1 MNKKIEGAIPFRKG
15 TYTKMSTP
23 GDFDSIATM
32 DSMSKD
38 MLKGAYAA
46 ISSVEGGWDFLASYS
61 PPENQGFMFVNP
73 VPPMLQKIQDAIL
86 DADGGHSG
94 ASYGWT
100 LRQIEYIAKNGWP
113 AFVDLWD
120 ETKQLKRKLAKLEAD
135 NAALRSQ
142 IKALVLPKKE
152 MTREEKI
159 RSALAKGCTGGDP
172 CEGCLARKNMLVE
185 DWEKE
190 KMAKEDK
197 PSTPLASA
205 LQNLATIGE
214 NLAKAGITNPSPLDM
229 AEASRNVPGFEG
241 QADAMKRF
249 AEGKMSYAE
258 MRSLC
263 G

>member
-1 MNKKIEGAIPFRKG
+1 
-15 TYTKMSTP
+15 MSTP
-23 GDFDSIATM
+23 GDFDSIVSM

-46 ISSVEGGWDFLASYS
+46 VSKVDGAWDFLARYS

-73 VPPMLQKIQDAIL
+73 VPPELQKIQDAIL

-120 ETKQLKRKLAKLEAD
+120 ETKQLKKKLAKLEAD

-142 IKALVLPKKE
+142 LAALALPKKE

-159 RSALAKGCTGGDP
+159 RSALAKGCTGGYP
-172 CEGCLARKNMLVE
+172 CTGCLARKNMLVE
-185 DWEKE
+185 DWEAVATE
-190 KMAKEDK
+190 LPAKENK
-197 PSTPLASA
+197 PVSTLSSA
-205 LQNLATIGE
+205 LQDLCLLEANLYSSGV
-214 NLAKAGITNPSPLDM
+214 KNPTPLDI
-229 AEASRNVPGFEG
+229 AEASRNIPGFEG
-241 QADAMKRF
+241 QADAMKQF